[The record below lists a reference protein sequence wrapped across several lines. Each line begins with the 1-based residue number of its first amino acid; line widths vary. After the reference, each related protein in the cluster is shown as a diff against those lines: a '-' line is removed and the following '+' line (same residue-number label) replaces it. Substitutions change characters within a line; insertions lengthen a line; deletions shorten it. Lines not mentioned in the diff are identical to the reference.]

1 MATCTPQKSAAKRAT
16 TILHEVDTAVQSCR
30 SPTSYKI
37 PSLLA
42 SGTSE
47 RQEYVVK
54 SWRFSHGSIT
64 SAELQSA
71 PLVLD
76 RWTVKFD
83 RCRLWLA
90 CVAVIEFQGCEKNKS
105 P

>member
-1 MATCTPQKSAAKRAT
+1 MNRQLYCEQREIHEHVATCTPQKSAAKRAT
-16 TILHEVDTAVQSCR
+16 TILHEVDAAVQSCR
-30 SPTSYKI
+30 SLTSYRI

-47 RQEYVVK
+47 RQEYVVN

-71 PLVLD
+71 PLVLE
-76 RWTVKFD
+76 RYTVKFE
-83 RCRLWLA
+83 RCKL
-90 CVAVIEFQGCEKNKS
+90 
-105 P
+105 

>member
-1 MATCTPQKSAAKRAT
+1 M
-16 TILHEVDTAVQSCR
+16 HEVDAAVQSCR
-30 SPTSYKI
+30 SPTSYSI

-64 SAELQSA
+64 SAALQSA
-71 PLVLD
+71 PLDLE
-76 RWTVKFD
+76 RCTVKFD
-83 RCRLWLA
+83 RCKLWLA
-90 CVAVIEFQGCEKNKS
+90 CVEVIEFQGCEKNKS